1 MSGPTNMKDIVG
13 IKLKNWFSIT
23 TLFRF
28 TSQFRAA
35 LKNILKNINEYSTC
49 RVNFDTYNT
58 FYRSVYQICL
68 HYSFMLESKKTVNSN
83 LAGHSFLCIVVVH
96 LNCLWDETCSSVR
109 GTRQIEMNPKLSFSK
124 RKKNHSATK
133 LSEKILIL
141 GARPSICRIDKKN
154 EKERDI
160 SIESVRC

>member
-83 LAGHSFLCIVVVH
+83 LGGHSFLCIVVVH
-96 LNCLWDETCSSVR
+96 LNCL
-109 GTRQIEMNPKLSFSK
+109 
-124 RKKNHSATK
+124 
-133 LSEKILIL
+133 
-141 GARPSICRIDKKN
+141 
-154 EKERDI
+154 
-160 SIESVRC
+160 